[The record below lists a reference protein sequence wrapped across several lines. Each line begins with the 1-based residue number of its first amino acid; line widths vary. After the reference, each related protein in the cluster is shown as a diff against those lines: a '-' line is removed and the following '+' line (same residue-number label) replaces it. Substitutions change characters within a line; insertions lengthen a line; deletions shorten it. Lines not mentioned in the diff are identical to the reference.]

1 MAESIQ
7 ALRERRNALV
17 TETRA
22 LLDNNPGNNWK
33 EDHQKTYDEK
43 MGEVE
48 RIDNSIDRLQRVMD
62 AEAEKEFKNLGGR
75 DERPGGGQ
83 RPEASAVVQIFHK
96 WARNGERSLS
106 VEEWQTVQAA
116 MSANPGVNPEDG
128 GYTVPTTLVGS
139 VLEAQK
145 AFGGML
151 EAADNI
157 NTAGGGPL
165 SYPTT
170 DGTGEEGEI
179 VPENQS
185 ASDEDMKFGTKSL
198 GAHKFSSKVVTVP
211 FELLQDSAVDIEALV
226 LGRLNMRLGRIK
238 NRLFTVGTGVGQ
250 PMGAVTASALGKQGA
265 VGAVPVF
272 TYEDLVDLE
281 HSVDP
286 AYRDRGAFMFHDQ
299 ALALIRKIKDTT
311 GRPIYVPSLS
321 DGSVGGAPARV
332 NNRAISINQ
341 NMPVPAPGAKSI
353 LFGDLKTYKI
363 RNVMAMTMFR
373 FTDSAY
379 TKKGQVGFLAW
390 MRADGNLMDVGGA
403 VKHFKH
409 GAAA

>member
-17 TETRA
+17 KETRA
-22 LLDNNPGNNWK
+22 LLDNNPGNNWND
-33 EDHQKTYDEK
+33 EHQKTYDEK

-48 RIDNSIDRLQRVMD
+48 RIDNSIDRMQRVMD

-75 DERPGGGQ
+75 DAPAGGGE

-96 WARNGERSLS
+96 WARNGDKALS
-106 VEEWQTVQAA
+106 ADDWAQVNAA
-116 MSANPGVNPEDG
+116 MSGNPAVNPEQG
-128 GYTVPTTLVGS
+128 GYTVPTTLVGT

-151 EAADNI
+151 EAADVI

-179 VPENQS
+179 VPESQS
-185 ASDEDMKFGTKSL
+185 ASDEDISFGTKSL
-198 GAHKFSSKVVTVP
+198 GAYKFSSKVVTVP

-226 LGRLNMRLGRIK
+226 MGRLNMRLARVK
-238 NRLFTVGTGVGQ
+238 NRLFTVGTGTGQ
-250 PMGAVTASALGKQGA
+250 PMGANTAAALGKQGA
-265 VGAVPVF
+265 VSAVPVL

-286 AYRDRGAFMFHDQ
+286 AYRAVAKFMFHDQ
-299 ALALIRKIKDTT
+299 ALAMIRKIKDTT
-311 GRPIYVPSLS
+311 GRPIYVPALS

-332 NNRAISINQ
+332 NNRDIIINQ
-341 NMPVPAPGAKSI
+341 HMPVPAPGARSI
-353 LFGDLKTYKI
+353 LFGDFKTYKV
-363 RNVMAMTMFR
+363 RNVMDMTMFR

-379 TKKGQVGFLAW
+379 AKKGQVGFLAW

-403 VKHFKH
+403 LKRFQH